1 MLGRKAQVWFLDVV
15 IAILFFT
22 TALVLFFK
30 YTPNLYDKGDPE
42 ELLIDARSLSEKLL
56 SPGYPVDWETLD
68 LSDEYNRTRIVYFG
82 IINVNNTR
90 VNNEK
95 LNSLI
100 DLINNDYPFVKEKQG
115 LRFDFF
121 VQIIEPENN
130 TILESFGRD
139 YSSANDIIRIE
150 RFVVLN
156 NSITKLNIFVFKD

>member
-1 MLGRKAQVWFLDVV
+1 MLGKKAQVWFLDVV

-22 TALVLFFK
+22 TALMLFFK
-30 YTPNLYDKGDPE
+30 YTPNLYDKEDLE

-56 SPGYPVDWETLD
+56 SSGYPVDWETLD

-90 VNNEK
+90 VNNKK
-95 LNSLI
+95 LGLLI
-100 DLINNDYPFVKEKQG
+100 NLTNNDYSFVKEKQG

-130 TILESFGRD
+130 TIVESFGRD
-139 YSSANDIIRIE
+139 YSSAKDIIKIE